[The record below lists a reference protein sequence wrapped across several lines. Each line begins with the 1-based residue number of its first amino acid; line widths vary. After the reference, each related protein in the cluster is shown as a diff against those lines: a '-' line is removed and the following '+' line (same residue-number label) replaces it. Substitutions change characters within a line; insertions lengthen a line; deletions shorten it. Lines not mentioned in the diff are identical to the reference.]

1 MADINTTKVIEITAA
16 NRQELLDELERR
28 TGEIDAE
35 IVASLQ
41 EARSFGDLAENA
53 EFDAAREE
61 QAKNAARINE
71 IRKILATAKVVEDAP
86 KKGRKLT
93 VSINTTA
100 ELEDESGKTV
110 SFTIVG
116 TTNTNSLEHKISSE
130 SPLGE
135 ALIGHKKGDEIEY
148 VTPSG
153 RVKRYKIKGITVKT
167 DDSKE

>member
-1 MADINTTKVIEITAA
+1 MTDINNKEIEITAA
-16 NRQELLDELERR
+16 DRQALIDELDYL
-28 TGEIDAE
+28 TGEKAAE
-35 IVASLQ
+35 IKASLQ
-41 EARSFGDLAENA
+41 EARSFGDFSENA
-53 EFDAAREE
+53 ELDAAKEE
-61 QAKNAARINE
+61 KDKTDARITE
-71 IRKILATAKVVEDAP
+71 IRKILATAKVVEDVP
-86 KKGRKLT
+86 KKSRKLT

-100 ELEDESGKTV
+100 ELEDEKGNTV

-153 RVKRYKIKGITVKT
+153 KVKRYKVKGISVTK
-167 DDSKE
+167 DDSRE